1 MEELDKEYEV
11 IKNRIFALL
20 DEKGISQKEFAKML
34 GVSSQTVTDWKKG
47 KSRSYSLKLSA
58 IAEALDT
65 TPIWLYFGEGRKF
78 ISPEDRKKE
87 NEWRLSVLKE
97 ASEKQ
102 HGEILDNL
110 YKIAPF
116 FALDDDGF
124 RSIAE
129 SAGVSL
135 DEVFQRIKKPALP
148 LESELDEELI
158 TRLSSLTPEERK
170 QVDAFVQG
178 LLASR

>member
-87 NEWRLSVLKE
+87 NEWRLSVLK
-97 ASEKQ
+97 
-102 HGEILDNL
+102 
-110 YKIAPF
+110 
-116 FALDDDGF
+116 
-124 RSIAE
+124 
-129 SAGVSL
+129 
-135 DEVFQRIKKPALP
+135 
-148 LESELDEELI
+148 
-158 TRLSSLTPEERK
+158 
-170 QVDAFVQG
+170 
-178 LLASR
+178 